1 MSGALRFCQGIPRI
15 QDTWYR
21 SQTTF
26 PSSPW
31 RLHTPIV
38 VLLFLAQQEGLSK
51 KLEPGGVFHFKAIK
65 AIRGSVMHLIRL
77 VFSHWVGSY
86 LLYWHN
92 CGVVTNSRQPTST
105 WPGFPAILQRRSGRN
120 QLPGSYRT
128 TQSGLTHSFHSL
140 QIPQKWMDHLLE
152 HCKGL
157 DQQQGFTVPLT
168 LLKALNSIPGRSSS
182 MQV

>member
-1 MSGALRFCQGIPRI
+1 MLPRKP
-15 QDTWYR
+15 R
-21 SQTTF
+21 GLAREL
-26 PSSPW
+26 PSA
-31 RLHTPIV
+31 H
-38 VLLFLAQQEGLSK
+38 
-51 KLEPGGVFHFKAIK
+51 HFKANE

-77 VFSHWVGSY
+77 VYSHLVGSY

-92 CGVVTNSRQPTST
+92 CGVVTNSRQPTPT

-128 TQSGLTHSFHSL
+128 TQSGLTHSFHSR
-140 QIPQKWMDHLLE
+140 QIRQEWMDQLLE

-157 DQQQGFTVPLT
+157 DQQQGFAVPLT

-182 MQV
+182 LQV

>member
-1 MSGALRFCQGIPRI
+1 MPRE
-15 QDTWYR
+15 R
-21 SQTTF
+21 
-26 PSSPW
+26 
-31 RLHTPIV
+31 
-38 VLLFLAQQEGLSK
+38 EKGLSTQLPTLPLEPVQ
-51 KLEPGGVFHFKAIK
+51 LEPGGVFHFEASE

-77 VFSHWVGSY
+77 VFSHLVGSY

-92 CGVVTNSRQPTST
+92 CGVVTNSRQPTPT

-128 TQSGLTHSFHSL
+128 TQSGLTHSFHSR
-140 QIPQKWMDHLLE
+140 QISQEWMDQLLE

-157 DQQQGFTVPLT
+157 DQQQGFAVPLT
-168 LLKALNSIPGRSSS
+168 LLKALNSIPERSSS